1 MAGKKAKN
9 KIPKTHGLCKVSVSP
24 IRKKA
29 DDTSEMVSQLLFG
42 ELVTIL
48 TKKNKSWV
56 KVKCEWDDY
65 VGWMDP
71 KQLIGITE
79 EDFDAHQQ
87 NRACPLEI
95 AHPIMSGDIS
105 FPIVAASSLPQYDG
119 MTFKILKDKL
129 VYSGQVIDPNQV
141 TITPDLLIKV
151 AKKYINAPYLWGGR
165 SPFGIDCSGFTQA
178 VFKIFGVRLPR
189 DAYQQA
195 EHGEMVDFVAA
206 SNVGDLAFFENKEG
220 RIHHVGII
228 LEDNFIIHAAGMVRI
243 DKLDHF
249 GIYHVG
255 KRSYTH
261 TLRFIKR
268 IG

>member
-1 MAGKKAKN
+1 MAKPKVKI
-9 KIPKTHGLCKVSVSP
+9 KIPKTHALCKVSVAPLRRS
-24 IRKKA
+24 A
-29 DDTSEMVSQLLFG
+29 DDASEMTSQLLYG

-56 KVKCEWDDY
+56 KIRCEWDAY
-65 VGWMDP
+65 EGWVDP
-71 KQLIGITE
+71 KQLVGLSLDE
-79 EDFDAHQQ
+79 FESHRE
-87 NRACPLEI
+87 NRAYPLEV
-95 AHPIMSGDIS
+95 AHPIMSGDVS
-105 FPIVAASSLPQYDG
+105 FPIVAGSSLPQYDG
-119 MTFKILKDKL
+119 MTFRILADKL
-129 VYSGQVIDPNQV
+129 VYSGQVITPNQV
-141 TITPDLLIKV
+141 SITAELLIKV
-151 AKKYINAPYLWGGR
+151 ARKYLNAPYLWGGR

-178 VFKIFGVRLPR
+178 VFKIFGIALPR

-195 EHGEMVDFVAA
+195 EMGEMVDFVAA
-206 SNVGDLAFFENKEG
+206 SNVGDLAFFVNKEG

-228 LEDNFIIHAAGMVRI
+228 LEKNHIIHASGMVRI

-268 IG
+268 MV